1 MENGLEYI
9 MKQGAGPFYSV
20 SDGSGNRV
28 LSTELDAMKYT
39 VRRSRDPE
47 PSTRNPEPEIGN

>member
-1 MENGLEYI
+1 MMENGLEYI

-39 VRRSRDPE
+39 V
-47 PSTRNPEPEIGN
+47 